1 MIIHTGLR
9 TDIPAFYSEW
19 FLNRLRAGEVCVRN
33 PYNTMS
39 VTKYSLSPSVVDLIC
54 FCTKNPSPLLS
65 DNAAALLEPY
75 GQLWFV
81 TITPY
86 GKLYEP
92 NVPDKAEVMD
102 SFRQLSKIV
111 GSKRVSWRYDPVFL
125 CGKYTVEQHKKSFEK
140 ICRGLSG
147 YTNECIVSFIDL
159 YPKVKK
165 NFPEISEVSF
175 EIQLELADFFVR
187 VGERFGIKIKSCGES
202 AELSKVG
209 VDVSG
214 CMRKIAYERAVGDS
228 MHFPERR
235 QNRKECDCFLGCDI
249 GVYNSCAHFCRYC
262 YANYSRSAVLEN
274 IKNHDPNSPFLI
286 GNFKFGDKIHEPL
299 QKSWKTFQKNLFD

>member
-1 MIIHTGLR
+1 M
-9 TDIPAFYSEW
+9 
-19 FLNRLRAGEVCVRN
+19 
-33 PYNTMS
+33 
-39 VTKYSLSPSVVDLIC
+39 
-54 FCTKNPSPLLS
+54 
-65 DNAAALLEPY
+65 
-75 GQLWFV
+75 
-81 TITPY
+81 
-86 GKLYEP
+86 
-92 NVPDKAEVMD
+92 NVPDKAEIMD
-102 SFRQLSKIV
+102 SFRRLSKIV

-165 NFPEISEVSF
+165 NFPEISEVPF

-214 CMRKIAYERAVGDS
+214 CMTKIVYERATGDS

-299 QKSWKTFQKNLFD
+299 QKSWKTFQKNLFE

>member
-33 PYNTMS
+33 PYNATS

-65 DNAAALLEPY
+65 DTAAALLEPY

-165 NFPEISEVSF
+165 NFPEISEVPF
-175 EIQLELADFFVR
+175 EIQLEFADFFVR

-214 CMRKIAYERAVGDS
+214 CMTKIVYERAVGDS

-299 QKSWKTFQKNLFD
+299 QKSWKTFQKNLFE

>member
-65 DNAAALLEPY
+65 DTAVALLEPY

-111 GSKRVSWRYDPVFL
+111 GSKRISWRYDPVFL

-165 NFPEISEVSF
+165 NFPEISEVPF

-214 CMRKIAYERAVGDS
+214 CMTKIVYEHAVGDS

-274 IKNHDPNSPFLI
+274 MKNHDPNSPFLI

-299 QKSWKTFQKNLFD
+299 QKSWKTFQKNLFE

>member
-1 MIIHTGLR
+1 M
-9 TDIPAFYSEW
+9 
-19 FLNRLRAGEVCVRN
+19 CVRN
-33 PYNTMS
+33 PYNATS

-65 DNAAALLEPY
+65 DTAAALLEPY

-86 GKLYEP
+86 GKLHEL

-165 NFPEISEVSF
+165 NFPEISEVPF

-202 AELSKVG
+202 SELSKVG
-209 VDVSG
+209 VGVSG
-214 CMRKIAYERAVGDS
+214 CMTKIVYERAVGDS

-299 QKSWKTFQKNLFD
+299 QKSWKTFQKNLFE

>member
-33 PYNTMS
+33 PYNATS

-65 DNAAALLEPY
+65 DTAAALLEPY

-92 NVPDKAEVMD
+92 NVPDKAEIMD

-165 NFPEISEVSF
+165 NFPEISEVPF

-214 CMRKIAYERAVGDS
+214 CMTKIVYERATGDS

-274 IKNHDPNSPFLI
+274 MKNHDPNSPFLI

-299 QKSWKTFQKNLFD
+299 QKRWKTFQKNLFE